1 MNAPRSNTGTVV
13 AALRELAATIQTNPS
28 AVAHIVAGFVAVT
41 EGADLL
47 EQHHR
52 IACLARE
59 VETRPDPEKRR
70 SGNAQVLRELR
81 TLGVL

>member
-13 AALRELAATIQTNPS
+13 ATLRQLAKDIESPDG
-28 AVAHIVAGFVAVT
+28 VANAAIA

-59 VETRPDPEKRR
+59 VETRPDADKRR

-81 TLGVL
+81 TLRTLGVL

>member
-13 AALRELAATIQTNPS
+13 AALRQLVRDIQSP
-28 AVAHIVAGFVAVT
+28 

-59 VETRPDPEKRR
+59 VETRPDADKRR